1 MIFVDSNNFD
11 FERCDAC
18 GGYEKSYDMVDLYD
32 PDNNRYYRICKSCA
46 KYPNTSIAIT
56 RINILIHQISE
67 ILEELKHKYNMPP
80 KSVEKIDLVIKSI
93 TKGLPK
99 PVD

>member
-1 MIFVDSNNFD
+1 MNSNNLD

-18 GGYEKSYDMVDLYD
+18 GRYEKPQDMVDLYD
-32 PDNNRYYRICKSCA
+32 QDNDRYYRICKSCA
-46 KYPNTSIAIT
+46 KSPNTSIAIT

-80 KSVEKIDLVIKSI
+80 KSVEKIDVVIKSI
-93 TKGLPK
+93 VKGLPK